1 MTENLIEIQWT
12 SDTLDQARRICRFL
26 VQERYVACAQITP
39 WVESIFLW
47 DNKMDTVQESKVVL
61 KTRME
66 NYDAIRKVIEENSQ
80 YEVPQIIWM
89 KIDGGNKDYM
99 DWVEKSTLDQVES
112 NSR

>member
-1 MTENLIEIQWT
+1 MTDNLIEIHWT
-12 SDTLDQARRICRFL
+12 SDTLDEARRICRFL

-61 KTRME
+61 KTFME
-66 NYDAIRKVIEENSQ
+66 NYDAIRKVIEENCQ
-80 YEVPQIIWM
+80 YEVPQITWM

-99 DWVEKSTLDQVES
+99 DWLEKSTIAQVETT
-112 NSR
+112 R